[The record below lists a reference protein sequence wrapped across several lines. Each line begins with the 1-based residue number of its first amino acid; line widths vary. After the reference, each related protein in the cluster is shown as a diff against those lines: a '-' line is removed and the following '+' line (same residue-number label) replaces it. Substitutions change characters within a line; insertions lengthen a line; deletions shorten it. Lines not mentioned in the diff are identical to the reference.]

1 MDQLVR
7 EHKIARGYVPTLTTS
22 AHHLPHEGFRGVVER
37 FLEQERQ
44 EVAYSLDVLRKEA
57 SPFKHPPPPLSMSG

>member
-1 MDQLVR
+1 M
-7 EHKIARGYVPTLTTS
+7 PTLTTS